1 MSAHSYYHQQ
11 QARPPRLDALL
22 ADLQNTTA
30 NISSYQHA
38 QARPYQ
44 QPLPPQ
50 QQQLYQQQQQ
60 QQQYFQERGSN
71 GGGNNNNYL
80 IEQQQQQ
87 QQQDQYPYS
96 SQSYSSH
103 PPNGRSI
110 DPYQHYQQQNQPQQN
125 QYYELDSRSQSQH
138 SLDYS
143 LIGGGGSSVEG
154 SRHDDLSSALRSPEG
169 RGPPSFP
176 PPGQGQGYPGAG
188 QGQEVNPLVVT
199 VKRRSYNSSDE
210 QHSGS
215 STPPPLPPPPPS
227 DVLDSLAYGRE
238 QDQPIYEPQTFHVR
252 EATPSEAHPGVT
264 RRQPQQQH
272 QVVEEERAQLRPH
285 RMSALSN
292 NLSELDQL
300 LQDLNS
306 AQFMAEVDRKSSGP
320 VNDGPAVNGVDGNR
334 QPPPPVAPKPALTRP
349 GQRTSVDNLL
359 DELEGTGPPPGK
371 FPVDPHYQELSTVS
385 INHSQQAGYVG
396 APSSSSA
403 SSSSSYQQAQT
414 ASTATKELDE
424 LMMSLSEF
432 KLQNKQDGSSAADN
446 DGEPAYAKP
455 VKSRSVSSASPTSP
469 HPHPQSQMMQQQQ
482 QQQQQQQHQQ
492 QQQQQQ
498 VPQQNGQLESMLGD
512 LQSDMNRQ
520 GVNIKQKGVCA
531 ACNKPI
537 VGQVIAALGR
547 TWHVEHF
554 VCAHCEEPLGTRNFY
569 ERDSLA
575 YCETDYHHL
584 FAPRCAYCN
593 GPIVDKCITALEKM
607 WHPEHF
613 FCAQCGRLFGEE
625 DFHEK
630 NGKAYCKDDYF
641 QMFAPKCGGCAQ
653 PIMENYISAL
663 NRQWHTECFVCWE
676 CRATFGSG
684 SFFDYEGL
692 PYCETHYHAKKGSLC
707 ASCEKPITGRCITA
721 MFKKFHPEH
730 FVCAFCLKQLNK
742 GTFKEQNDKPYCHP
756 CFVKLFG

>member
-1 MSAHSYYHQQ
+1 MQNEAEKDEEIVNDVESLQKVDDESQKHLPSEIPVEVETDYT
-11 QARPPRLDALL
+11 RRVMEDLDALL
-22 ADLQNTTA
+22 ANLQSTTA
-30 NISSYQHA
+30 SISSYQLN
-38 QARPYQ
+38 Q
-44 QPLPPQ
+44 PPQ
-50 QQQLYQQQQQ
+50 QQYYPGPSSTNYV
-60 QQQYFQERGSN
+60 QQY
-71 GGGNNNNYL
+71 
-80 IEQQQQQ
+80 
-87 QQQDQYPYS
+87 DQY
-96 SQSYSSH
+96 
-103 PPNGRSI
+103 
-110 DPYQHYQQQNQPQQN
+110 
-125 QYYELDSRSQSQH
+125 
-138 SLDYS
+138 
-143 LIGGGGSSVEG
+143 
-154 SRHDDLSSALRSPEG
+154 DD
-169 RGPPSFP
+169 
-176 PPGQGQGYPGAG
+176 QGYPPPASINPQQRTRQQQVDYNFSSGHSSYDRDQGLRQGSQQYQGTPQYPGAQQF
-188 QGQEVNPLVVT
+188 QGTPQYPGAQQYQGPQYQDNRFQAPQGNGVVT
-199 VKRRSYNSSDE
+199 VRRRSYNSSDE
-210 QHSGS
+210 HSGG

-227 DVLDSLAYGRE
+227 ELLDSLAYPRE
-238 QDQPIYEPQTFHVR
+238 EHPIYEQQTFVVR
-252 EATPSEAHPGVT
+252 EATPSSVRETTPSSVSDSSD
-264 RRQPQQQH
+264 QIIQQ
-272 QVVEEERAQLRPH
+272 RAQVKGRGE

-306 AQFMAEVDRKSSGP
+306 AQFMAEVDRKSSNMKE
-320 VNDGPAVNGVDGNR
+320 VSIVNGGYEK
-334 QPPPPVAPKPALTRP
+334 QAPQVAPKPSGKP
-349 GQRTSVDNLL
+349 VQRTSVDNLL
-359 DELEGTGPPPGK
+359 DQLEGVGPAPGR
-371 FPVDPHYQELSTVS
+371 FPVDPHYQELSSVTT
-385 INHSQQAGYVG
+385 NHSHYLHGPTAVSY
-396 APSSSSA
+396 PA
-403 SSSSSYQQAQT
+403 SSSTSSTSSYQHPQT

-432 KLQNKQDGSSAADN
+432 KLQNKTEVE
-446 DGEPAYAKP
+446 EPAYAKP
-455 VKSRSVSSASPTSP
+455 LKSRSLSSNSPTSP
-469 HPHPQSQMMQQQQ
+469 AAPLQLIPQERQQY
-482 QQQQQQQHQQ
+482 HQQ
-492 QQQQQQ
+492 QQQNIQRENGQRE
-498 VPQQNGQLESMLGD
+498 NGQLESMLGD

-531 ACNKPI
+531 ACQKSI

-569 ERDSLA
+569 ERDGMA
-575 YCETDYHHL
+575 YCERDYHQL

-613 FCAQCGRLFGEE
+613 FCAQCGRPFGEE

-630 NGKAYCKDDYF
+630 NGKAYCREDYF

-663 NRQWHTECFVCWE
+663 NRQWHPECFVCWE
-676 CRATFGSG
+676 CRSTFGVG

-692 PYCETHYHAKKGSLC
+692 PYCEMHYHAKKGSLC